1 MYSDKKNKENT
12 KKKTLQAAEQNYP
25 GVAIDQGDNNI
36 VDPALV
42 KERTKTLGCNPRN
55 SK

>member
-1 MYSDKKNKENT
+1 MYSNKKNKEN
-12 KKKTLQAAEQNYP
+12 KEKTLQAAEQNYP
-25 GVAIDQGDNNI
+25 GVAIDQGDNNM